1 MAWLPE
7 NLAINELA
15 SEGLIS
21 LNRLSKTIALRTMGY
36 QLTLLGNKLRDEV
49 AAFFGK
55 KPAIQFW
62 RRTTNE
68 LFLTIRMQN
77 NLSAANYA

>member
-36 QLTLLGNKLRDEV
+36 QLTSLGNKLRDEV
-49 AAFFGK
+49 VAFFGK
-55 KPAIQFW
+55 RPAIQF
-62 RRTTNE
+62 
-68 LFLTIRMQN
+68 
-77 NLSAANYA
+77 

>member
-36 QLTLLGNKLRDEV
+36 QLTSLGNKLRDGV

-55 KPAIQFW
+55 KPAIQF
-62 RRTTNE
+62 
-68 LFLTIRMQN
+68 
-77 NLSAANYA
+77 